1 MTQMKTALTIILL
14 LFSAT
19 LFAQHT
25 AKPKMNQKNN
35 SQETKPQ
42 AKIKKEGWGDVGS
55 AKGSSE
61 YIGETEKNRTT
72 QNQTNATIKNKKPDT
87 NNLSDGDDPFGKT
100 KPMKTNNLG
109 EDDDPF
115 GKTKKN
121 NLPKKKNGYA
131 NQEVSY

>member
-1 MTQMKTALTIILL
+1 MKQMKTALIITLL
-14 LFSAT
+14 LFSTT

-35 SQETKPQ
+35 AQETKPQ
-42 AKIKKEGWGDVGS
+42 AKNKKEGWGDVGS
-55 AKGSSE
+55 AKGSNG
-61 YIGETEKNRTT
+61 YIGETEKNRNG
-72 QNQTNATIKNKKPDT
+72 QNRTNATIKNKKPDT

-100 KPMKTNNLG
+100 K
-109 EDDDPF
+109 
-115 GKTKKN
+115 KN

>member
-14 LFSAT
+14 LFSTT

-35 SQETKPQ
+35 VQETK
-42 AKIKKEGWGDVGS
+42 KKKEGWGDVGS
-55 AKGSSE
+55 AKGSNG
-61 YIGETEKNRTT
+61 YIGETEKNRNT
-72 QNQTNATIKNKKPDT
+72 QNQTDATIKNKKPDT
-87 NNLSDGDDPFGKT
+87 NNLGDVEDPFEKT

-109 EDDDPF
+109 GEDDPF

-121 NLPKKKNGYA
+121 NLPKKKNGYS